1 MEHINGVI
9 QREISGKKWVNVDV
23 SEIDLP
29 WSPTSGSTTP
39 YVADAAPV

>member
-9 QREISGKKWVNVDV
+9 QREINGKKWVNIDV

-39 YVADAAPV
+39 YVAEAAPV